1 MMDKPITSNGKTG
14 LETCLRT
21 AVLKSNRFT
30 LKIFIFIGC
39 KIKTGGLAPDIS
51 RQHNVTH
58 FQGPN
63 IHVHSLAFQLLKMRP
78 LHLKIPWSS
87 NKRYQKPAPL
97 KTKQQLCS
105 IRIYDLRLEQYRQI
119 HNRHSEHYQVNHHP
133 LFLEEKGVNN
143 EENSSDTEEDDKI
156 HAIFW
161 KVHTGLIHIL
171 HHFC

>member
-1 MMDKPITSNGKTG
+1 MTYTGDNTVSTRNKKSVMMDKPITSNGKTG

-97 KTKQQLCS
+97 KTGS
-105 IRIYDLRLEQYRQI
+105 SSYAPSEFRICDL
-119 HNRHSEHYQVNHHP
+119 
-133 LFLEEKGVNN
+133 NN
-143 EENSSDTEEDDKI
+143 TDRYTIVIQNTTK
-156 HAIFW
+156 
-161 KVHTGLIHIL
+161 
-171 HHFC
+171 